1 MTVRGAE
8 RHSEPRPSIVT
19 PSDLRA
25 SPAPASALPGPG
37 FPLASSAASVPGRGL
52 AVRGLTKSY
61 GAVRA
66 LHDVSLAVPSGSP
79 LAIVGENGAGK
90 STLVRII
97 AGLEVPDAGE
107 IVLDG
112 VPVGLASP
120 SDAQRAGIRIVPQE
134 LLLVP
139 ELSVAENVAMGSVPT
154 VRRGIVDWPALRA
167 LARTRLDRLGLRD
180 LDLERPVRRLSV
192 VERAFVQIAR
202 AMTPGARVL
211 IVDEPTAPMGQ
222 AEVDRL
228 LTVLRAVMDEGVS
241 ILYISHRLDEVFRL
255 CRHAVVLRDGRLVGE
270 FRDDALTTDALVEA
284 MVGGRDLRLPT
295 RADGGDADPALV
307 VRSLA
312 GGAVRDMSLEVR
324 PGEIVAVYGVLGS
337 GRDELGA
344 LVSGAAP
351 RTGGTVTIGGTP
363 LPGGDVRVAIAGGL
377 GYVPAERRSQGLA
390 MDLSVRENMTLG
402 MLGQLATRGV
412 FRRGAERAVVEEW
425 STKLRIATPT
435 MDTPV
440 RRLSGGSQQK
450 VLIARWL
457 AAGAT
462 VLLLEEPTRGVD
474 IATKAEIYRLLRQR
488 AEEGSAILI
497 TSSDLEE
504 VVTVADRVLVA
515 RRGRITAELRGA
527 TQAAVASAALD
538 SQRAEDDTNRGA

>member
-1 MTVRGAE
+1 MT
-8 RHSEPRPSIVT
+8 PD
-19 PSDLRA
+19 DLRGP
-25 SPAPASALPGPG
+25 SPVTSPSSGPIRATPGSATMPASSPP
-37 FPLASSAASVPGRGL
+37 SAPPPRGL
-52 AVRGLTKSY
+52 EVRGLTKRY
-61 GAVRA
+61 GAVQA
-66 LHDVSLAVPSGSP
+66 LDDVSIAVSPGSP

-97 AGLEVPDAGE
+97 AGLEIPDAGE
-107 IVLDG
+107 IRLDG
-112 VPVGLASP
+112 EPVRFTSP
-120 SDAQRAGIRIVPQE
+120 TDAQRAGIRIVPQE

-154 VRRGIVDWPALRA
+154 SRRGIVDWPALRS
-167 LARTRLDRLGLRD
+167 LARARLDRLGLQD
-180 LDLERPVRRLSV
+180 LDLDRQVRRLSV

-228 LTVLRAVMDEGVS
+228 LAVLDAVMAEGVA

-270 FRDDALTTDALVEA
+270 FRDDALTSSALVSA
-284 MVGGRDLRLPT
+284 MVGGRDLRVPT
-295 RADGGDADPALV
+295 RADAGDAEPTLV
-307 VRSLA
+307 VRDLT
-312 GGAVRDMSLEVR
+312 GGAVRGLSLDVR

-337 GRDELGA
+337 GRDELGGLIA
-344 LVSGAAP
+344 GAAP
-351 RTGGTVTIGGTP
+351 RSAGTVTMGGAT
-363 LPGGDVRVAIAGGL
+363 LPPGDVRAAIAAGI

-402 MLGQLATRGV
+402 MLGQLADRGV
-412 FRRGAERAVVEEW
+412 FRRGVERAVVEEW

-488 AEEGSAILI
+488 ADEGSAILI

-515 RRGRITAELRGA
+515 RRGRITGELRGA
-527 TQAAVASAALD
+527 TQEAVAAAALD
-538 SQRAEDDTNRGA
+538 TGRPEDDTDRGA